1 MDEAA
6 MDCRTLK
13 FCPNC
18 DQELLLEERQEQI
31 TCECGKSYSV
41 SYDADFDGELWHAL
55 VTLTEI

>member
-1 MDEAA
+1 

-18 DQELLLEERQEQI
+18 DEELLLAEGQNQI
-31 TCECGKSYSV
+31 TCPNEHECGKTYSV